1 MTETTAGLVLDERD
15 RLRRLVAGHGAERDG
30 SGYDLTGNSG
40 DFDYEHDG
48 RRYNVTVRLLGEVGE

>member
-15 RLRRLVAGHGAERDG
+15 RLRRLVAGHGAEPDG

-40 DFDYEHDG
+40 DFDYEHAG
-48 RRYNVTVRLLGEVGE
+48 AGTT